1 MARRGWT
8 PDQIDSAVKQGE
20 RIDEIN
26 KMTGGSATRYV
37 NPTTGRSVV
46 IDNITGEV
54 IQVGGDGFKF
64 GEASGDRPGAA
75 MQPPPKPSIP
85 SEIDGGG
92 GGGGIEPFPKQ
103 SRKIPYQDEP
113 RD

>member
-1 MARRGWT
+1 
-8 PDQIDSAVKQGE
+8 
-20 RIDEIN
+20 
-26 KMTGGSATRYV
+26 
-37 NPTTGRSVV
+37 
-46 IDNITGEV
+46 V